1 MTKKG
6 AGLIIRNS
14 QRQYLLVKGVYLPK
28 WSWPKGGLE
37 KNETYLECA
46 ERETYE
52 ECGLI
57 PAHYIIDN
65 IDNPIKAPGRFYLYW
80 EARIINDKQPLYVDM
95 KESTGAAWFTYDEIM
110 LLDTNKDVKWFF
122 ARQNENLVIK

>member
-6 AGLIIRNS
+6 AGLIITNS
-14 QRQYLLVKGVYLPK
+14 KKQYLLVKGVYLPK

-37 KNETYLECA
+37 NNETYLECA

-65 IDNPIKAPGRFYLYW
+65 IEKPIKAPGRNYFYW
-80 EARIINDKQPLYVDM
+80 EASIINDKQRLHVDLN
-95 KESTGAAWFTYDEIM
+95 ESSAAGWFTYDEIM
-110 LLDTNKDVKWFF
+110 LLDTNKDVKWYFST
-122 ARQNENLVIK
+122 K